1 MERQEQPV
9 SDLLQPSAIHALGR
23 TLAECPKGAVRD
35 QVLEL
40 VEHNFRE
47 RSRNQITFALLWGR
61 LATGIEL
68 VGGIWHGA
76 IGVHITALAYTYRRF
91 GGKTPAPI

>member
-1 MERQEQPV
+1 MEGQEQPV

-23 TLAECPKGAVRD
+23 TLAECLQSAVRD

-40 VEHNFRE
+40 VEHHLRE
-47 RSRNQITFALLWGR
+47 RSRIQITLALLIGR
-61 LATGIEL
+61 QATGIEL
-68 VGGIWHGA
+68 VAGIWHRA

-91 GGKTPAPI
+91 RGKTPAPI